1 MSRRTKAIQPRMP
14 ETKPV
19 PDIVGDDAS
28 PAQGRVAFLGPLG
41 TFSHAAVDR
50 HFGPD
55 VPKHA
60 VATIDEV
67 FADVEAG
74 HSAWGVV
81 PVENSTEGPVN
92 NTQDCLIDT
101 SLVIAAEV
109 IIPIE
114 HNLMMRHDTSPGAIT
129 RIVSHRQSLAQC
141 RAWLKRHW
149 PQVAQQEVSSNA
161 EAARLAA
168 ADPAT
173 AAIAG
178 ERAAALYGLD
188 IRERRIQ
195 DQHNNSTRFLVLGKS
210 HPPATGR
217 DKTSILVYT
226 EHKPG
231 ALFRVLEPFDRY
243 QVSLT
248 KIETRPARDRIW
260 AYVFFIDFEG
270 HIEDVAVQQVF
281 EKLRDCTVKIRNLGS
296 YPAAGE
302 DPA

>member
-1 MSRRTKAIQPRMP
+1 MT
-14 ETKPV
+14 
-19 PDIVGDDAS
+19 DIAPDDAR
-28 PAQGRVAFLGPLG
+28 PGDGRVAFLGPLG

-55 VPKHA
+55 VAKHA
-60 VATIDEV
+60 VATIDDV
-67 FADVEAG
+67 FSEVEAG
-74 HSAWGVV
+74 RSAWGVV
-81 PVENSTEGPVN
+81 PVENSTEGAVN

-101 SLVIAAEV
+101 SLVIVAEV

-114 HNLMMRHDTSPGAIT
+114 HNLMMRHDTSPESIT

-141 RAWLKRHW
+141 RGWLKQHW
-149 PQVAQQEVSSNA
+149 SHVTQQDVSSNA

-168 ADPAT
+168 ADSTT

-178 ERAAALYGLD
+178 ERAASLYGLD
-188 IRERRIQ
+188 IRFQRIQ

-210 HPPATGR
+210 CPGPSGR

-226 EHKPG
+226 ENKPG

-248 KIETRPARDRIW
+248 KIETRPARDNIW

-270 HIEDVAVQQVF
+270 HIEDEAVQQVF

-296 YPAAGE
+296 YPAAG
-302 DPA
+302 A

>member
-1 MSRRTKAIQPRMP
+1 M
-14 ETKPV
+14 

-28 PAQGRVAFLGPLG
+28 PAHGRVAFLGPLG

-50 HFGPD
+50 HFGSD

-60 VATIDEV
+60 VATIDDV

-92 NTQDCLIDT
+92 TTQDCLIDT

-114 HNLMMRHDTSPGAIT
+114 HNLMMRHDTSPEAIT

-141 RAWLKRHW
+141 RGWLKQHW
-149 PQVAQQEVSSNA
+149 PQVTQQEVSSNA

-178 ERAAALYGLD
+178 ERAASLYGLD

-210 HPPATGR
+210 HPPVTGR

-270 HIEDVAVQQVF
+270 HIEDAAVQQVF

-296 YPAAGE
+296 YPAAAE
-302 DPA
+302 DAA